1 MLGSICMDL
10 REEEKEATEVWPG
23 SAGLNYF
30 SHLMQVPVVCA
41 REVAQWI
48 WSNSVGAFSQI
59 SFSNPSQVGA
69 ASSGSRFCHSL
80 FSELICSF

>member
-41 REVAQWI
+41 REVAQ
-48 WSNSVGAFSQI
+48 
-59 SFSNPSQVGA
+59 
-69 ASSGSRFCHSL
+69 
-80 FSELICSF
+80 